1 MPAHKLINKT
11 SEVFETS
18 EVFSFTKQTESTDT

>member
-1 MPAHKLINKT
+1 MWMRMGKVVDKKNKT

-18 EVFSFTKQTESTDT
+18 EVFAF

>member
-1 MPAHKLINKT
+1 MIFNKT

-18 EVFSFTKQTESTDT
+18 EVSPLPAWTRGELS